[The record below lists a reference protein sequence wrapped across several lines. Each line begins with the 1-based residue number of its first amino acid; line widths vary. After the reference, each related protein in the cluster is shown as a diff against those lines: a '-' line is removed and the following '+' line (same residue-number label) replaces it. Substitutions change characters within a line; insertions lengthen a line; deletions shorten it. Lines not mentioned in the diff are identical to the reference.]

1 MGIVWEMGIELELS
15 VLLFM
20 LTIGMVVFGRFEV
33 ETPTWRGLLKW
44 AIIIFGT
51 VGLYQLVG
59 HWSLLL
65 PAAGFVVGGIVHTV
79 WCRKHSIHPIYASP
93 QRRYYELRG
102 WTWPE

>member
-1 MGIVWEMGIELELS
+1 MGIELELS

-59 HWSLLL
+59 PTTSSPRSSGSTRRRCWKIS
-65 PAAGFVVGGIVHTV
+65 
-79 WCRKHSIHPIYASP
+79 RYAV
-93 QRRYYELRG
+93 
-102 WTWPE
+102 